1 MVILLD
7 AMGGDNA
14 PDATIKG
21 AVRAINQIDAEIL
34 LIGDKDIINSK
45 VKEFYK
51 KDDISDVSPKI
62 KIHHTTETIEMED
75 TPTLAIKH
83 KKDSSMVVGFNLL
96 KEGKGDVFISAGNSG
111 ALLTGATLLVGR
123 IKGVDRP
130 ALAGILPAYKS
141 RLVLMD
147 CGANTNCKPTNLLQ
161 FAQMASIYLETTI
174 GVKSPKV
181 GLLNIGT
188 EETKGNELMKDS
200 YKLLK
205 EKSGELGIN
214 FIGNVEGRDAFS
226 GNVDI
231 VVTDGFT
238 GNNFLK
244 AVEGLGKFVK
254 RTLSESLKKNL
265 LSKIAALPSMPAIKR
280 FAKSVDYKE
289 YGGALFLGVKKPV
302 VKAHGSSDAKVF
314 EFTIKQAEQFV
325 KNQAVEKLK
334 EEFTKEKQGFMPK
347 VILVSPPE
355 IGADIATSEFARSFD
370 EDAIERSKEL
380 PVFYEKIAKKYDC
393 IFFNAAKVIESSKV
407 DSLHLMPEAHKKLAE
422 ELYKCI
428 MENE

>member
-21 AVRAINQIDAEIL
+21 AVKAIEQIKAKLI
-34 LIGDKDIINSK
+34 LIGNEDIIKSK
-45 VKEFYK
+45 IKEFYNK
-51 KDDISDVSPKI
+51 DISEISDRLEI
-62 KIHHTTETIEMED
+62 RNATETIEMED
-75 TPTLAIKH
+75 IPTQAIKR
-83 KKDSSMVVGFNLL
+83 KKDSSMVVGFNML
-96 KEGKGDVFISAGNSG
+96 KTGEGDVFISAGNSG

-147 CGANTNCKPTNLLQ
+147 CGSNTNCKPVNLLQ
-161 FAQMASIYLETTI
+161 FAQMSSIYLKTTL
-174 GVKSPKV
+174 GVENPRV

-188 EETKGNELMKDS
+188 EETKGNELTKES

-205 EKSGELGIN
+205 EKSEELGIN

-226 GNVDI
+226 GSVDI

-238 GNNFLK
+238 GNIFLK

-254 RTLSESLKKNL
+254 RSLTESLKKNI
-265 LSKIAALPSMPAIKR
+265 LSKIAALPSLPAIKR
-280 FAKSVDYKE
+280 FSKTVDYKE
-289 YGGALFLGVKKPV
+289 YGGALFLGVNKPV
-302 VKAHGSSDAKVF
+302 VKAHGSSDEKLF

-325 KNQAVEKLK
+325 ENKAVDKLIEDFQK
-334 EEFTKEKQGFMPK
+334 EQK
-347 VILVSPPE
+347 
-355 IGADIATSEFARSFD
+355 
-370 EDAIERSKEL
+370 
-380 PVFYEKIAKKYDC
+380 
-393 IFFNAAKVIESSKV
+393 
-407 DSLHLMPEAHKKLAE
+407 
-422 ELYKCI
+422 
-428 MENE
+428 